1 MSVGEGLVDW
11 LEETTAPLGTLS
23 KRAMMGGATFY
34 LDGVAFAIAG
44 LDDFWFKA
52 DAESDAD
59 WDAIG
64 AEKFSFTFTNGRTG
78 VMNYRKAPQDVHDDP
93 EAMRE
98 WAALALAAGRRAAA
112 KKKPSSS
119 KPRKRA

>member
-1 MSVGEGLVDW
+1 MSIDESLVDW
-11 LEETTAPLGTLS
+11 IREALKPLGTLS

-52 DAESDAD
+52 DAESDAA

-64 AEKFSFTFTNGRTG
+64 AEKFSFTFPNGRTG
-78 VMNYRKAPQDVHDDP
+78 VMNYRRAPQDVHDDP

-98 WAALALAAGRRAAA
+98 WAALALEAGRRAAA
-112 KKKPSSS
+112 KKKARSS
-119 KPRKRA
+119 KARKKA